1 MTVRRAEAE
10 AHQIRRRLDL
20 GIPVD
25 PYEVARACGVDIV
38 ERGMEDSVS
47 GMLVVDGDHG
57 IIGVNLGHHPHRR
70 RFTVAH
76 ELAHYLLHRDT
87 ATTFVD
93 GSGVFYRDAAS
104 SEGTRPYE
112 IEANAFAGELLM
124 PADILRERVGGAP
137 VDAHDDLL
145 LRRLSD
151 EFDVS
156 PHALTVR
163 LTRLDLISG

>member
-1 MTVRRAEAE
+1 MTVRYAEAQARE
-10 AHQIRRRLDL
+10 IRRRLEL

-25 PYEVARACGVDIV
+25 PYDAARRCGVEIV
-38 ERGMEDSVS
+38 ERTMEDSVS
-47 GMLVVDGDHG
+47 GMLVVEGDYG
-57 IIGVNLGHHPHRR
+57 IIGVNRGHHPHRR

-76 ELAHYLLHRDT
+76 ELAHYILHRDS

-93 GSGVFYRDAAS
+93 GSGVFYRDSAS
-104 SEGTRPYE
+104 SEGTKQYE

-124 PADILRERVGGAP
+124 PSDVVRERVGSTP
-137 VDAHDDLL
+137 VDAHDELL
-145 LRRLSD
+145 LRRLSY

-163 LTRLDLISG
+163 LTRLNLING